1 MTTENESKRLR
12 EFFFASI
19 KTGKRIV
26 QKTLP
31 DLEETARYC
40 QHLKRNL
47 FHYLG
52 KLTKKKI
59 KTRLYFVSGRKQFK
73 LLTPSFKTITLLFAK
88 GLKVRF
94 ALFV

>member
-40 QHLKRNL
+40 QHLRKKPFSL
-47 FHYLG
+47 SWSVD
-52 KLTKKKI
+52 KKKN
-59 KTRLYFVSGRKQFK
+59 
-73 LLTPSFKTITLLFAK
+73 
-88 GLKVRF
+88 
-94 ALFV
+94 

>member
-40 QHLKRNL
+40 QHLR
-47 FHYLG
+47 
-52 KLTKKKI
+52 KKPFS
-59 KTRLYFVSGRKQFK
+59 LSW
-73 LLTPSFKTITLLFAK
+73 
-88 GLKVRF
+88 
-94 ALFV
+94 

>member
-40 QHLKRNL
+40 PHLRKKP
-47 FHYLG
+47 FS
-52 KLTKKKI
+52 KKKI
-59 KTRLYFVSGRKQFK
+59 KTKLYFVSGRKQFK